1 MLKHISDYP
10 DVLTVEEVKEILQI
24 GRKSAYRLIETNE
37 IQHFR
42 IGTKIRIPKQCLI
55 DYLNK
60 CGAQGEQSC

>member
-1 MLKHISDYP
+1 MPKRICDYP

-24 GRKSAYRLIETNE
+24 GRKTAYRLMEANE

-42 IGTKIRIPKQCLI
+42 IGTKIRIPKQCLL

-60 CGAQGEQSC
+60 CGAKEDIPC

>member
-1 MLKHISDYP
+1 MPKYIRDYP

-24 GRKSAYRLIETNE
+24 GRKSAYRLIENNE

-42 IGTKIRIPKQCLI
+42 IGTKIRIPKPCLI

-60 CGAQGEQSC
+60 RGAQGESSC

>member
-1 MLKHISDYP
+1 MTKHISHYP

-24 GRKSAYRLIETNE
+24 GRRSTYRLIETNE
-37 IQHFR
+37 IQHFK

-60 CGAQGEQSC
+60 RSAQEVSVC